1 MVLDE
6 GKFDVWIVS
15 PVSKCPD
22 WCISACICFSLS
34 SSCNPDWEDPEQSL
48 LSMNPSL
55 AILSTP
61 RGKAEEGKSACC
73 SQRDAAPCT
82 KPEWAL
88 IRPHFSGQTLLLL
101 PLLMFRLTP
110 RKAQRGPAQACGWHV
125 MKTNQIFLNMQRSE
139 QFSPVVPVD
148 GKVSRETTAKQQ
160 LPMTKTYQNQPRQ
173 VRQLWEGRPWL
184 HYFWRVQKEKGW
196 LILLTIKPFDHTAI
210 CPQLNR

>member
-1 MVLDE
+1 MVLDD

-15 PVSKCPD
+15 PVSKCPN

-82 KPEWAL
+82 KPEWAP

-125 MKTNQIFLNMQRSE
+125 MKTNQIFLNMQRSD

-160 LPMTKTYQNQPRQ
+160 LPMTKHIRTNQGRWDSSGKDVPGYIIS
-173 VRQLWEGRPWL
+173 EGYRKRKADWFSWL
-184 HYFWRVQKEKGW
+184 SNL
-196 LILLTIKPFDHTAI
+196 LITQQFVPS
-210 CPQLNR
+210 